1 MRFLK
6 AFFSSS
12 ERVSAL
18 AMTGMMFTRSWSL
31 FKKSMSIAFRLFTR
45 TRNKDEQVNTL
56 PDLQKKKEKKRNI
69 LVAGGRHKVKAAVN
83 AVIDNVLAVHA
94 TLLVKVGIIPFLNT
108 LQDGLPAG
116 VFFHQISFSS
126 SKSYPLIEC

>member
-1 MRFLK
+1 MN
-6 AFFSSS
+6 
-12 ERVSAL
+12 
-18 AMTGMMFTRSWSL
+18 
-31 FKKSMSIAFRLFTR
+31 RLILCQICR
-45 TRNKDEQVNTL
+45 R
-56 PDLQKKKEKKRNI
+56 KKKRKENI

-116 VFFHQISFSS
+116 VLLLSNQLFFFFKIMSS
-126 SKSYPLIEC
+126 N